1 MNANLISYVQDYET
15 TYIKDQRHANLRR
28 FKRNPDN
35 IPTPET
41 VHQITEKCNESARS
55 GDDRC
60 DCGSLQKGRDLA
72 LLGGS
77 FLQIP
82 DLTY

>member
-28 FKRNPDN
+28 FKLNPDN

-41 VHQITEKCNESARS
+41 VYQITEKCKKSARS
-55 GDDRC
+55 GDITDVTAAAY
-60 DCGSLQKGRDLA
+60 KKVE
-72 LLGGS
+72 
-77 FLQIP
+77 I
-82 DLTY
+82 